1 MTHKIKER
9 MRRSL
14 LGTTLFENL
23 GFTYLGPVDG
33 HDVSKSRHFCARRLR
48 CASRS

>member
-1 MTHKIKER
+1 

-14 LGTTLFENL
+14 LGTTLFETL

-33 HDVSKSRHFCARRLR
+33 HDVEKVTGNSADGGGL
-48 CASRS
+48 A